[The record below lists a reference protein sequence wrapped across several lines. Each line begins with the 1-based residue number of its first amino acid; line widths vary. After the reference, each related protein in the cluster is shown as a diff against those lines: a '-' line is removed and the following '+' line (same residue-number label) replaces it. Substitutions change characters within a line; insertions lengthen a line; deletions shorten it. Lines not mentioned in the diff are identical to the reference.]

1 MPPERM
7 KGGIHAA
14 GTKRADAEQGEPG
27 LGVSGH
33 PLWGGAQHG
42 TGGGDAESLHRTVP
56 GPVYPGGPGPGGEKG
71 DTGAQGPKGDT
82 GAQGPQNEVSTSNVT
97 AFIVDYS
104 LNYETVELLMK

>member
-14 GTKRADAEQGEPG
+14 GTERADAEPGEPG
-27 LGVSGH
+27 LGVSGD

-56 GPVYPGGPGPGGEKG
+56 GAVYPGGPGPGGDLDQRHG
-71 DTGAQGPKGDT
+71 D
-82 GAQGPQNEVSTSNVT
+82 
-97 AFIVDYS
+97 
-104 LNYETVELLMK
+104 LLPGRTPHSGGEQALF